1 MKIKSDEGAELLMQA
16 IVEHAVVDYQN
27 AISQIAKCESML
39 LDGENEKLR
48 LKLCHAKSR
57 KAECERFFYSDY
69 CFGFTGI
76 SGEELIEMIRKK
88 GKRAKKKNNGKN

>member
-27 AISQIAKCESML
+27 AIRQIVYYESML
-39 LDGENEKLR
+39 QDGQNEKMY
-48 LKLCHAKSR
+48 LKLCHARSR
-57 KAECERFFYSDY
+57 KDECERFFCSDY

-76 SGEELIEMIRKK
+76 SGEELIKMIHKK
-88 GKRAKKKNNGKN
+88 EKRAKKRNNGKN

>member
-27 AISQIAKCESML
+27 AISQIAKYESML
-39 LDGENEKLR
+39 LDGENEKMH

-57 KAECERFFYSDY
+57 KSECERFFYSDY

>member
-27 AISQIAKCESML
+27 AISQIAKYESML
-39 LDGENEKLR
+39 LDGEIEKMH

-57 KAECERFFYSDY
+57 KSECERFFYSDY